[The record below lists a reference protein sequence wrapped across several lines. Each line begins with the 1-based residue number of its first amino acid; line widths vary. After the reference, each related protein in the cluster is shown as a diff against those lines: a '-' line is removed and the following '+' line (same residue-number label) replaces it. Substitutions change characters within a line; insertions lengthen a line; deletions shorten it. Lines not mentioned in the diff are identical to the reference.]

1 MVSASPKMKVGEI
14 ARIRPETM
22 RVFARYKIDLCCGGA
37 HSLEFVA
44 QKHGL
49 NLEAL
54 LEEINKLLEAGSSVR
69 QP

>member
-22 RVFARYKIDLCCGGA
+22 RVFARYKIDLCCGGG

-44 QKHGL
+44 HKHGL
-49 NLEAL
+49 NLETL
-54 LEEINKLLEAGSSVR
+54 LEEINNLLEAGSSVR